1 MNRFTARI
9 NIQSL
14 LVATMSVCAC
24 LLLVDSQ
31 TFAQVTAANQSQ
43 QDQSRQHAGINL
55 LPLAE
60 VVNRILTSP
69 DAGESSNFEFLIEGD
84 RDAEG
89 LLSNVTIKQTSG
101 DVKLKQ
107 PGDEFVAA
115 LNNSRLLSFLS
126 EAKRLRLQI
135 ISSKAEVAVVASYM
149 AESAERASVVAHG
162 YDALF
167 YSAASVNRGRDYEQ
181 MYRSLK
187 AFAHD
192 SEVAITFSM
201 SRETFCALLS
211 KYLSSN

>member
-9 NIQSL
+9 NISSL
-14 LVATMSVCAC
+14 LVATMSICAC
-24 LLLVDSQ
+24 LLMLDSQ
-31 TFAQVTAANQSQ
+31 AFAQAAVASTANE
-43 QDQSRQHAGINL
+43 DQSRQHAGVNL

-89 LLSNVTIKQTSG
+89 LLSNVTIKQISG
-101 DVKLKQ
+101 DAKLKQ
-107 PGDEFVAA
+107 TGDEFVAA
-115 LNNSRLLSFLS
+115 LNDSHVLSFLS

-135 ISSKAEVAVVASYM
+135 ISSKAEVAVIASYM
-149 AESAERASVVAHG
+149 AESAERASVVGHG
-162 YDALF
+162 YNALF

-187 AFAHD
+187 AFAHG